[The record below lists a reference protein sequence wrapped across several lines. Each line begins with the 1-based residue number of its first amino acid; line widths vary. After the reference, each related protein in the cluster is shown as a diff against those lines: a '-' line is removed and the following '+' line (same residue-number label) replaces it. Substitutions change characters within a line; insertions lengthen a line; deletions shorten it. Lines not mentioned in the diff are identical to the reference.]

1 MALPPGRFG
10 RADRLLRSSEFQ
22 RVTRCG
28 KRAAARYFVV
38 IAAPSEQPGAQRQR
52 LGVTVSR
59 RVGNA
64 VIRNRVKRRIRE
76 WFREAREGLGPGI
89 DVVVIARKGASELST
104 AETAVALGSLMEA
117 VQGSSR

>member
-1 MALPPGRFG
+1 MDPQPGRFG
-10 RADRLLRSSEFQ
+10 RADRLLRSSEFK

-38 IAAPSEQPGAQRQR
+38 IMAPCEQPGVQRQR

-64 VIRNRVKRRIRE
+64 VIRNRVKPRIRE
-76 WFREAREGLGPGI
+76 WFRTARHGLTAGI

-104 AETAVALGSLMEA
+104 AEVGVALGSLMGA
-117 VQGSSR
+117 VRGNVR

>member
-1 MALPPGRFG
+1 MDPLPGRFG

-38 IAAPSEQPGAQRQR
+38 IAAPCEQPGAQRQR

-76 WFREAREGLGPGI
+76 WFRAARHGLTPGI

-104 AETAVALGSLMEA
+104 AETGVALGSLMEA
-117 VQGSSR
+117 VQGNFR